1 MSEEHSCSEYSLA
14 LGESMRGTAP
24 RVDFW
29 LLLEYPEMW
38 TRDPIDT
45 NKLPTEIQHWL
56 ERTVT
61 SLRDNGRF
69 PRVQMIR
76 RDRNKRSAYSLYVAE
91 QGTLRHHM
99 VRSYDDILDLDV
111 HKSEGER
118 VSSNMYFICTHG
130 TRDKCCATFGY
141 RTWKV
146 LHKLSIDQVWQCSHL
161 GGHRFAPNILV
172 LPQGR
177 LYGRVHAK
185 KAKSFYRIIENGE
198 IAIEYVRGRSEFG
211 AAEQVQEIGLEPVR
225 DGPLDIRESC
235 SKKEFKTVYPFIE
248 T

>member
-1 MSEEHSCSEYSLA
+1 MSEEHSCSKYSLA
-14 LGESMRGTAP
+14 LGESMRGTAT

-38 TRDPIDT
+38 TRDPIET
-45 NKLPTEIQHWL
+45 NNLPAKVQLWVK
-56 ERTVT
+56 RTVA

-76 RDRNKRSAYSLYVAE
+76 RDHNKRSSYSLYVA
-91 QGTLRHHM
+91 QKGTLRHHT
-99 VRSYDDILDLDV
+99 VRSYDDILGLDV
-111 HKSEGER
+111 HEAEGEV

-130 TRDKCCATFGY
+130 TRDKCCAKFGY

-146 LHKLSIDQVWQCSHL
+146 LQKLSKDRGWQCSHL
-161 GGHRFAPNILV
+161 GGHRFAPNVLV

-177 LYGRVHAK
+177 LYGRVHAD
-185 KAKSFYRIIENGE
+185 KAKSFYRTIENGK
-198 IAIEYVRGRSEFG
+198 IAIDYLRGRSDFG
-211 AAEQVQEIGLEPVR
+211 AEEQVQEIGFLPVR
-225 DGPLDIRESC
+225 GGPMEIRESC
-235 SKKEFKTVYPFIE
+235 SKRDFKTVYPFIE